1 MDKQRTVHCKKCG
14 NRNSEAANFCRACG
28 TKLREICDC
37 WVKKEPYN
45 CGQSE
50 CPSYRLFQKGKDGSN
65 S

>member
-1 MDKQRTVHCKKCG
+1 MDKERTVHCKKCG

-45 CGQSE
+45 CGQRE
-50 CPSYRLFQKGKDGSN
+50 CPSYRLFQKGKEGSN